1 MHSYKNF
8 NMDDTFPDT
17 LKRLRSEA
25 AAFGSEPLLTRP
37 DGTVVNLANGYV
49 PLLSNFT
56 FEDKAAKGL
65 RKRKARDEREVPVY
79 FSAVE
84 LVRDNRILL
93 LTGPSGSGKT
103 TFAKYVS
110 YRLATDGFR
119 DSRAVVRNELGD
131 LHEEKWETR
140 KLEPYYFLVDGA
152 DSFRTFVDKT
162 VPELLALN
170 GDREIGFQIIID
182 GVDKAESEGIELLGS
197 FSALVESANNTRLL
211 LLGDTRVCSY
221 WMLPSV
227 MARHAILPLLLNQK
241 KRAADELLGLKEIQD
256 GIALGHSASNPALFA
271 LALQAGC
278 AAEQAEDI
286 FDEWIR
292 AVESKMPPA
301 TSLSLKAH
309 EEAVRTRAVEP
320 RSTLDLPTSLLT
332 PAWSCNAV
340 QQLLA
345 AQHLSTLPFE
355 EVLAFYYEDPISSQP
370 VIRSCL
376 VRLAGS
382 HKAET
387 LLGRLLDG
395 ASPESHRAALL
406 VADLVPKGSQLEQS
420 VIRLVLEV
428 VERGLLT
435 PKERE
440 KAGRILS
447 SLGDPR
453 NLTGLAQIP
462 AGTFVMGSESH
473 PNSHPPNSIS
483 LGSFRIG
490 IYPVINRDYSAFSH
504 ETGRDWLSPDGTD
517 PERLN
522 APATDLTWHD
532 VRAYCRW
539 LTERWRLNGELTTN
553 DEVRLPT
560 EPEWERACRGDQ
572 FEAGSEGLVYPWGTE
587 WEADGTN
594 SEEVGFNNTC
604 AVGLFPRGRS
614 PYGCYDMAGQVW
626 EWCTT
631 LWGEDMASPAFKY
644 PWKNDEREALQGPE
658 KIRRVLR
665 GGCFSS
671 PKAKANCT
679 YRGSLEPAGFWR
691 GNGFRIVVAP
701 RSPQ

>member
-1 MHSYKNF
+1 MADPFS
-8 NMDDTFPDT
+8 DT
-17 LKRLRSEA
+17 LKSLRSKGI
-25 AAFGSEPLLTRP
+25 AFGSEPLLTRP
-37 DGTVVNLANGYV
+37 DGTVVDLANGYI
-49 PLLSNFT
+49 PLLANFT

-65 RKRKARDEREVPVY
+65 RKRRVGDEREVPVY

-110 YRLATDGFR
+110 YRMATDGFR
-119 DSRAVVRNELGD
+119 ESRSVTRNELGD
-131 LHEEKWETR
+131 LHDEKWETV
-140 KLEPYYFLVDGA
+140 KLEPYYFLVGGTE
-152 DSFRTFVDKT
+152 SLRTLVERTLPKLLTQHANQKT
-162 VPELLALN
+162 
-170 GDREIGFQIIID
+170 GFQIIID
-182 GVDKAESEGIELLGS
+182 GVDEAGSKGVELLGS
-197 FSALVESANNTRLL
+197 ITALVKSANDVRLL
-211 LLGDTRVCSY
+211 LLGDTKVCSC
-221 WMLPSV
+221 WVLPSV
-227 MARHAILPLLLNQK
+227 VVRHDILPFLIAQR
-241 KRAADELLGLKEIQD
+241 KRAAHELLIQEGIGL
-256 GIALGHSASNPALFA
+256 GSSASNPAFFA

-278 AAEQAEDI
+278 VAEQAEDI
-286 FDEWIR
+286 LDEWIKVVGSYGTS
-292 AVESKMPPA
+292 AEYLLSKA
-301 TSLSLKAH
+301 Y
-309 EEAVRTRAVEP
+309 EEALRIKRVDQ
-320 RSTLDLPTSLLT
+320 RSTLALPTSLLT
-332 PAWSCNAV
+332 PAWSCSAV

-345 AQHLSTLPFE
+345 ARQLATLPTE
-355 EVLAFYYEDPISSQP
+355 EVLHFYYANPGSSQP

-382 HKAET
+382 AKAET
-387 LLGRLLDG
+387 LLERLLDG

-406 VADLVPKGSQLEQS
+406 IADLVPKDSQFEQS
-420 VIRLVLEV
+420 VAKLVLEV
-428 VERGLLT
+428 VDRGLLT

-473 PNSHPPNSIS
+473 PNSQPPNSIS

-490 IYPVINRDYSAFSH
+490 IYPVVNRDYSAFARG
-504 ETGRDWLSPDGTD
+504 TGRDWLSPDGTD

-532 VRAYCRW
+532 ARAYCRW
-539 LTERWRLNGELTTN
+539 LTERWRASGEITPN
-553 DEVRLPT
+553 NEVRLPT
-560 EPEWERACRGDQ
+560 EPEWERASRGDQ
-572 FEAGSEGLVYPWGTE
+572 SEAGSEGLVYPWGTE
-587 WEADGTN
+587 WETDAAN
-594 SEEVGFNNTC
+594 SEEAGFNNTC
-604 AVGLFPRGRS
+604 AVGLFPKGRS

-631 LWGEDMASPAFKY
+631 LWGEHMASPSFKY

-658 KIRRVLR
+658 TIRRALR

-671 PKAKANCT
+671 PKVKANCT

-701 RSPQ
+701 NSAQ

>member
-1 MHSYKNF
+1 
-8 NMDDTFPDT
+8 MDDTFPDT

-65 RKRKARDEREVPVY
+65 RKRKAGDEREVPVY
-79 FSAVE
+79 FSVVE

-110 YRLATDGFR
+110 YRLATVGFR

-182 GVDKAESEGIELLGS
+182 RVDKAESEGIELLS
-197 FSALVESANNTRLL
+197 SVSALVESANNTRLL
-211 LLGDTRVCSY
+211 LLGDSKVCSY

-227 MARHAILPLLLNQK
+227 MARHDILPLLLNQR
-241 KRAADELLGLKEIQD
+241 KRAADELLVLKAIQ
-256 GIALGHSASNPALFA
+256 GGTALGHSASNPALFA

-286 FDEWIR
+286 LDEWIR
-292 AVESKMPPA
+292 VVESKMPPA
-301 TSLSLKAH
+301 TSLPLKAH
-309 EEAVRTRAVEP
+309 EEALGTRAVEP

-332 PAWSCNAV
+332 PAWSCSAV

-355 EVLAFYYEDPISSQP
+355 EVLAFYYENPISSQP

-376 VRLAGS
+376 
-382 HKAET
+382 
-387 LLGRLLDG
+387 
-395 ASPESHRAALL
+395 
-406 VADLVPKGSQLEQS
+406 
-420 VIRLVLEV
+420 
-428 VERGLLT
+428 
-435 PKERE
+435 ERE

-490 IYPVINRDYSAFSH
+490 IYPVINRDYSAFAH

-517 PERLN
+517 PERFN

-532 VRAYCRW
+532 ARAYCMW

-560 EPEWERACRGDQ
+560 EPEWERASRGDQ

-587 WEADGTN
+587 WEAGGAN

-604 AVGLFPRGRS
+604 AVGLFPKGRS

-631 LWGEDMASPAFKY
+631 LWGEDMASPSFKY

-671 PKAKANCT
+671 PKVKANCT

-701 RSPQ
+701 SSAQ

>member
-1 MHSYKNF
+1 
-8 NMDDTFPDT
+8 MDDLFLDT
-17 LKRLRSEA
+17 LKSLRSKA

-37 DGTVVNLANGYV
+37 DGTVVDLANGYI
-49 PLLSNFT
+49 PLLANFT

-65 RKRKARDEREVPVY
+65 RKRKAGDEREVPVY

-84 LVRDNRILL
+84 VVRDNRILF
-93 LTGPSGSGKT
+93 LTGTGGSGKT

-110 YRLATDGFR
+110 YRMATDGFR
-119 DSRAVVRNELGD
+119 ESRAVIRNELGD
-131 LHEEKWETR
+131 SHEENWKPG
-140 KLEPYYFLVDGA
+140 KLEPYYFFVDGA
-152 DSFRTFVDKT
+152 DSLRTFVEKT
-162 VPELLALN
+162 VPELLASR
-170 GDREIGFQIIID
+170 GVHESGFQIIID
-182 GVDKAESEGIELLGS
+182 GVDRAAGEATELLGS
-197 FSALVESANNTRLL
+197 VSVLVKSATNVRLL
-211 LLGDTRVCSY
+211 LLGDTKVCSC
-221 WMLPSV
+221 WVLP
-227 MARHAILPLLLNQK
+227 
-241 KRAADELLGLKEIQD
+241 KRAAQELLIQD
-256 GIALGHSASNPALFA
+256 GIGLGSSASNPALFA

-278 AAEQAEDI
+278 MGEQAEDI
-286 FDEWIR
+286 LDEWIK
-292 AVESKMPPA
+292 VVDSHG
-301 TSLSLKAH
+301 TSAKYLPLTAY
-309 EEAVRTRAVEP
+309 EEALRTKVFDQ
-320 RSTLDLPTSLLT
+320 RSTSALPTSLLT
-332 PAWSCNAV
+332 PAWSCSAV

-345 AQHLSTLPFE
+345 ARHLATLPTE
-355 EVLAFYYEDPISSQP
+355 EVLAFYYANSGSSQP

-382 HKAET
+382 PKAET
-387 LLGRLLDG
+387 LLERLLDR

-406 VADLVPKGSQLEQS
+406 IADLVPKDSQLEQS
-420 VIRLVLEV
+420 VAELVLEV
-428 VERGLLT
+428 VERGLLNPT
-435 PKERE
+435 ERE
-440 KAGRILS
+440 KSGRILS

-453 NLTGLAQIP
+453 NLTALAQIP

-473 PNSHPPNSIS
+473 PNSQPQNSIS

-490 IYPVINRDYSAFSH
+490 IYPVINRDYSAFAL

-532 VRAYCRW
+532 ARAYCKW
-539 LTERWRLNGELTTN
+539 LTERWRLSGKIPP
-553 DEVRLPT
+553 DHEVRLPT
-560 EPEWERACRGDQ
+560 EPEWERASRGDQ

-587 WEADGTN
+587 WEAGGAN

-604 AVGLFPRGRS
+604 AVGLFPKGRS
-614 PYGCYDMAGQVW
+614 PYGCHDMAGQVW

-658 KIRRVLR
+658 KVRRVLR

-671 PKAKANCT
+671 PKVKANCT

-701 RSPQ
+701 SSAH